1 MDEYCVLFDA
11 EEDGGAGG
19 KESQFVHTKVHE
31 LFKDL
36 VSGCLLMVWRQIQV

>member
-1 MDEYCVLFDA
+1 MLFDA

-36 VSGCLLMVWRQIQV
+36 VSGWVFGDGVETD